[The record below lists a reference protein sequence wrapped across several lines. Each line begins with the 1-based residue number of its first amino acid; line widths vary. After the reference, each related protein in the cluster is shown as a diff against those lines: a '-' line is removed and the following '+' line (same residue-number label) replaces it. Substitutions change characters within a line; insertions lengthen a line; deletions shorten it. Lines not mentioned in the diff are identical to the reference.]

1 MERLPSEITAYQ
13 EKTGDLMVNARLKEM
28 RLMEPQKRMEAIEQ
42 LEPSEESV
50 EMLIALLEDES
61 HPVRFKAAEKLAE
74 FGEASLEKLMEI
86 MDTAE
91 GEIRRYA
98 TFALKKIGDPRV
110 TDHFIEALSDED
122 WGVRK
127 FAARSLGELGDLRA
141 VEPLIAA
148 LDDEDWGVKLAAV
161 RSLGDPGDERAIEPI
176 KKARRKGDKDF
187 KKAAN
192 KSLKKIQSGR

>member
-1 MERLPSEITAYQ
+1 MADSTLKDRI
-13 EKTGDLMVNARLKEM
+13 DLMDSEEKMKVVDE
-28 RLMEPQKRMEAIEQ
+28 

-50 EMLIALLEDES
+50 EILAGLLEDES

-74 FGEASLEKLMEI
+74 FGKLSLERLIEI

-91 GEIRRYA
+91 GEVRRYA
-98 TFALKKIGDPRV
+98 TFALKKIGDPGV
-110 TDHFIEALSDED
+110 VDHFIEALEDED

-127 FAARSLGELGDLRA
+127 FAARSLGELGDKRA
-141 VEPLIAA
+141 VEPLIGA
-148 LDDEDWGVKLAAV
+148 LEDEDWGVKLAAV
-161 RSLGDPGDERAIEPI
+161 RSLGDLRDPRAIEPI

-192 KSLKKIQSGR
+192 KSLKKIQS

>member
-1 MERLPSEITAYQ
+1 MADSTLKDRIGLMDSE
-13 EKTGDLMVNARLKEM
+13 EKMKAVDE
-28 RLMEPQKRMEAIEQ
+28 

-50 EMLIALLEDES
+50 EILIGLLEDES

-74 FGEASLEKLMEI
+74 FGKMSLERLIEI

-91 GEIRRYA
+91 GEVRRYA
-98 TFALKKIGDPRV
+98 TFALKKIGDPGV
-110 TDHFIEALSDED
+110 VDHFIGALEDED

-127 FAARSLGELGDLRA
+127 FAARSLGELGDKRA
-141 VEPLIAA
+141 VEPLIGA
-148 LDDEDWGVKLAAV
+148 LEDEDWGVKLAAV
-161 RSLGDPGDERAIEPI
+161 RSLGDLRDPRAIEPI

-192 KSLKKIQSGR
+192 KSLKKIQS

>member
-1 MERLPSEITAYQ
+1 
-13 EKTGDLMVNARLKEM
+13 MVNARLKEM
-28 RLMEPQKRMEAIEQ
+28 RLMEPQKRMEAIEK

-50 EMLIALLEDES
+50 EILIAFLEDES

-122 WGVRK
+122 WGV
-127 FAARSLGELGDLRA
+127 
-141 VEPLIAA
+141 
-148 LDDEDWGVKLAAV
+148 KLAAV
-161 RSLGDPGDERAIEPI
+161 RSLGDLGDERAIEPI